1 MPIRQTVTPLLI
13 LLLLFGLSACRPTPT
28 TGPVDAAR
36 PLQVVATTSIV
47 GDVVQR
53 VGGDAIDVQ
62 VLMPAGVDPHSF
74 EPTPR
79 QVAAMSD
86 ADLIFSH
93 GLNLEETMAPLLH
106 SMAAEQKRIIAVAA
120 GVQRIAVA
128 DAPDGIDPHT
138 WMDPN
143 NVLVWVD
150 AITQALSE
158 ADPAHAS
165 SFEGNAE
172 AYRQQLHQLDAW
184 IQQQVA
190 TIPAAHRQIVTD
202 HLIFSYFARRY
213 GFEQI
218 GAIMPATSS
227 LAGSSAQALSQ
238 LEDIIRSS
246 GVPSIFVGNTVNPD
260 VAQRVAQ
267 DTGVRL
273 IKIYTGSLSPADGPA
288 ATYLDYMRYDT
299 TQIVQGLR

>member
-1 MPIRQTVTPLLI
+1 MPIRQPVTPLLI

-28 TGPVDAAR
+28 TGPADAAP
-36 PLQVVATTSIV
+36 PLQVVVTTSIV

-53 VGGDAIDVQ
+53 IGGDAIDVQ

-106 SMAAEQKRIIAVAA
+106 SMAAEQKRIVAVAA
-120 GVQRIAVA
+120 GVQIIAVA

-165 SFEGNAE
+165 YFEGNAE

-184 IQQQVA
+184 IRQQVA
-190 TIPAAHRQIVTD
+190 TIPPARRQIVTD

-299 TQIVQGLR
+299 RQIVQGLR